1 MQTFGVIGLG
11 KFGYYV
17 AVGLLDQG
25 KKVIVADK
33 NDARVREFSKKTDY
47 AYILDSTNVESLK
60 EAGFSNLDFVIV
72 SIGEDIESSILTLMA
87 LKEIGV
93 KNIITK
99 AVTQIHGK
107 ILSKLG
113 TSKVI
118 HPERDAATLLL
129 KSFIA
134 HPEFEE
140 INVSNMLKVM
150 KVQVTKF
157 HAGKSAKEILES
169 LVSKKEDLDLIKI
182 IAIKYKIEDDW
193 QFQVEENQTL
203 FEGAKIMFFGKSTQI
218 DKIKL

>member
-17 AVGLLDQG
+17 ASGLLDQG
-25 KKVIVADK
+25 KKVIIADK
-33 NDARVREFSKKTDY
+33 SELRVKELSNKTDF

-113 TSKVI
+113 ASKVI
-118 HPERDAATLLL
+118 HPEREASTLLL

-140 INVSNMLKVM
+140 INLSNTLKAI
-150 KVQVTKF
+150 KIQVTEF
-157 HAGKSAKEILES
+157 YAGKSAKEILQS
-169 LVSKKEDLDLIKI
+169 LVSKKEDLESIKI
-182 IAIKYKIEDDW
+182 IATKTNAQEDW
-193 QFQVEENQTL
+193 QLDIKEDQTL
-203 FEGAKIMFFGKSTQI
+203 FAGSKIMFFGKIEQI
-218 DKIKL
+218 SKIKI